1 MTTREQQDQLIQ
13 ALKGAAIGIA
23 AASEHQEIT
32 PTQIESLL
40 TVLINQLQK
49 TLH

>member
-1 MTTREQQDQLIQ
+1 MTEQQEQLMQ
-13 ALKGAAIGIA
+13 AIDGAIMGIA

-32 PTQIESLL
+32 PTQLYALL
-40 TVLINQLQK
+40 NYLFNQLKQ